1 MELVPLSFLAGVLT
15 ILSPCVLPLL
25 PVILAGSAAGR
36 NRGAPYV
43 IIASLAVSVVLFTLL
58 TKATTALLGIP
69 SNVWLIVSGA
79 LVAFIG
85 VSLAFPKIWDWL
97 SVRLRLQERSGNLAE
112 RSADK
117 TGATRNVLLGLSLGP
132 IFTSCSPTYG
142 LILAVVLPANLTEG
156 IVNIVSYTLGLS
168 TVMLLVALGGRSV
181 TTRLGWATNPNGKFR
196 RGLGVFLVLVGLL
209 ISTGQVRNIEAWL
222 IDRGF
227 LGAVVL
233 EQPLLDSTRN
243 PAEDFGAGATG
254 IEIPDFLL
262 QSFPDTDW
270 SRADPAIAGA
280 LGGGPPKD
288 GIPAIDAPRFE
299 PIASFPHDDDVQAI
313 LLEGETE
320 VKAYPYSILVWH
332 EIVNDT
338 LDDAPVS
345 VTFCPLC
352 GSAIV
357 YDRTLPGGQ
366 VTTFGVSGGLIES
379 NMVMFDRNS
388 ETLWQQSTGQA
399 LAGEHFPNQLDVRKF
414 QLLTV
419 GEIETAFP
427 EAVILSEDTGHS
439 RNYSRNPYVGY
450 DESEGFVFSPS
461 ELDTR
466 YPAKEIFV
474 AFSVDGTRVAA
485 PWLAL
490 GNDEKYQTDVDGQTI
505 TLAKTTNQLAISAA
519 DGADIPFYFE
529 MWFSWAV
536 QHQED
541 GVVFDPRKQ

>member
-1 MELVPLSFLAGVLT
+1 MELLPLSFLAGVLT

-25 PVILAGSAAGR
+25 PVVLAGSAAGKTR
-36 NRGAPYV
+36 RAPYL

-58 TKATTALLGIP
+58 TKATTALLGVP
-69 SNVWLIVSGA
+69 SNVWLIISGG

-97 SVRLRLQERSGNLAE
+97 SARLRLQERSGNLAE
-112 RSADK
+112 RSAGK
-117 TGATRNVLLGLSLGP
+117 TGATRNILLGFSLGP

-156 IVNIVSYTLGLS
+156 ITNIVAYTLGLS
-168 TVMLLVALGGRSV
+168 AVMLLVAIGGRSV
-181 TTRLGWATNPNGKFR
+181 TTRLGWATNPDGKFR
-196 RGLGVFLVLVGLL
+196 RGLGVFLIIVGLL

-227 LGAVVL
+227 LGAVEL
-233 EQPLLDSTRN
+233 ERPLLDSRN
-243 PAEDFGAGATG
+243 PAAGSGTGATG
-254 IEIPDFLL
+254 IEVPAFLL
-262 QSFPDTDW
+262 RSFPDTDW
-270 SRADPAIAGA
+270 SRADPAIAEA
-280 LGGGPPKD
+280 LGGGPAKD

-299 PIASFPHDDDVQAI
+299 PIASFPHDEGVQAI
-313 LLEGETE
+313 VVEGETE
-320 VKAYPYSILVWH
+320 VKAYPYNILVWH

-338 LDDAPVS
+338 LDDAPVA

-357 YDRTLPGGQ
+357 YDRTLPDGQ
-366 VTTFGVSGGLIES
+366 VTTFGVSGGLIDS
-379 NMVMFDRNS
+379 NMVMFDRRS
-388 ETLWQQSTGQA
+388 ETLWQQSTGKA
-399 LAGEHFPNQLDVRKF
+399 LAGKYFPSQLELRKF

-427 EAVILSEDTGHS
+427 EAVILSENTGHS
-439 RNYSRNPYVGY
+439 RDYSRNPYSGY
-450 DESEGFVFSPS
+450 DQSEGFIFSPS
-461 ELDTR
+461 KLDTR
-466 YPAKEIFV
+466 YPSKEIFV
-474 AFSVDGTRVAA
+474 AFTVDGTRVAA

-490 GNDEKYQTDVDGQTI
+490 GNDEKYVTDVAGQAV
-505 TLAKTTNQLAISAA
+505 TLEKSKNQLAISAA
-519 DGADIPFYFE
+519 DGSDIPFYFE

-536 QHQED
+536 QHQQD